1 MIPFASE
8 EYCLALQSSSYFAI
22 SPSINGF
29 PQGSQKINGAYQ
41 QTLEFR
47 QQYPTIQGRWYYIT
61 SDAGNQALTQR
72 TFGIIGVSTSAQ
84 TSAGTAQYFIANQSG

>member
-1 MIPFASE
+1 MIRFASE
-8 EYCLALQSSSYFAI
+8 EYCLALRSSSYFTI

-47 QQYPTIQGRWYYIT
+47 QQYPTI
-61 SDAGNQALTQR
+61 
-72 TFGIIGVSTSAQ
+72 
-84 TSAGTAQYFIANQSG
+84 